1 VVDASIQLWS
11 VNRGPADA
19 VVGEDPDGTST
30 LKRVELQLR
39 VLVDRRNSRVSNYSH
54 TDYSCLKIP
63 LKPLF

>member
-1 VVDASIQLWS
+1 
-11 VNRGPADA
+11 